1 MWDVHGLEHLLM
13 SSEVPGNVSVSSEV
27 SLNDL
32 TTVSELDKTRGKS
45 GTHPDLMQEMS
56 KIFRIK

>member
-1 MWDVHGLEHLLM
+1 MRDVHGLEHLSM

-32 TTVSELDKTRGKS
+32 TTASELDKTRGKS
-45 GTHPDLMQEMS
+45 GTHPDLM
-56 KIFRIK
+56 